1 MVSWFWGDVTCCWRY
16 LWMGINEFGMTFP
29 WIWCDFFMLR
39 EVSRDSLRTLWE
51 LCGNSAG
58 TLWDLSG
65 NSPGTP
71 KAKSPWFAQGFQD
84 FWQGA
89 WARSVMEKWSRSNE
103 NDAPKSGKAS
113 KMLSQNVEFNRKVTP
128 EVTILDKFGQLCGDV
143 WVIFHPVVGDFAW
156 KSMNSGWLF
165 MTLRWLFRAP
175 WTPRELYGNSPKAPK
190 AKNPWFAQGF

>member
-1 MVSWFWGDVTCCWRY
+1 LRKGFRVLGKAHDFVMGKWPQRNENDAPKSGKKSKGSPQNIGFNGKVAPKVIIFWYIGWCFAWFWGDATCCWRY
-16 LWMGINEFGMTFP
+16 FWMGINEFGIAFP

-65 NSPGTP
+65 NSPETP

-113 KMLSQNVEFNRKVTP
+113 KKV
-128 EVTILDKFGQLCGDV
+128 I
-143 WVIFHPVVGDFAW
+143 
-156 KSMNSGWLF
+156 
-165 MTLRWLFRAP
+165 
-175 WTPRELYGNSPKAPK
+175 PRRGI
-190 AKNPWFAQGF
+190 Q

>member
-1 MVSWFWGDVTCCWRY
+1 MITKQWKLCSEVWQKVKRVTPKYGIQWKGCPKSHNFLIHWVMFPWFWGDVTCCWRY
-16 LWMGINEFGMTFP
+16 FWMGINEFGIAFP

-113 KMLSQNVEFNRKVTP
+113 KRLSQNVEFNGKVTP
-128 EVTILDKFGQLCGDV
+128 KVTILAKFG
-143 WVIFHPVVGDFAW
+143 
-156 KSMNSGWLF
+156 
-165 MTLRWLFRAP
+165 
-175 WTPRELYGNSPKAPK
+175 
-190 AKNPWFAQGF
+190 